1 MHRFKHIAATALFL
15 LAGLIPAQ
23 AQYPNRPVT
32 IIVSLAAGSGM
43 DVLVRLYADRLS
55 QSLGKPVVVENRP
68 GASLMLAA
76 NAVAQAQPDGHTLL
90 VSTSSAMAIN
100 LTLFKQV
107 SYEPD
112 RDFIPIS
119 LYVKSPF
126 ILVVNPDL
134 PVKTVPDLIKY
145 VKENQGKLSYS
156 SPGAG
161 VAQHLSM
168 EYMKNQFGL
177 EITHVPYRST
187 PQSIQDIA
195 AGHIALGWAEAGASI
210 PLIKD
215 GKLRALA
222 VSSAT
227 RLPLLPDVPPL
238 AEAAPAPGFEAVSWH
253 MLLAPAKTPRDIVD
267 KLHAEMKRIARRAG
281 PEAEDRDDRPDPVRH
296 AGNRGLARLSQ
307 GRAGEVGRAGEE
319 ARAGRVAVAAHVP
332 QKCGTGFATRTCAK
346 TVRASVHAHRLEL
359 AALGVAGGFLE
370 AVGDAERR
378 AVGGVQHEDRETRD
392 EHRRLRIEQ
401 FGLLRTHL
409 PHIADRVAA
418 VFGERLR

>member
-1 MHRFKHIAATALFL
+1 MLRAACAAALVFG
-15 LAGLIPAQ
+15 LALTGAPPAR
-23 AQYPNRPVT
+23 AEYPERPVT
-32 IIVSLAAGSGM
+32 ILVSLAAGSGM

-55 QSLGKPVVVENRP
+55 QSLGRPVIVENRP

-76 NAVAQAQPDGHTLL
+76 NTVANSAPDGHTLL

-100 LTLFKQV
+100 LTLFRQV
-107 SYEPD
+107 TYDPE
-112 RDFIPIS
+112 RDFVPIS

-134 PVKTVPDLIKY
+134 PAKSVPELIKY
-145 VKENQGKLSYS
+145 AKENQGKLSYS

-195 AGHIALGWAEAGASI
+195 AGHVAMGWVEAGASI
-210 PLIKD
+210 PLIKE

-227 RLPLLPDVPPL
+227 RLPLLPDVPPF

-253 MLLAPAKTPRDIVD
+253 MLLAPAKTPKDIVD
-267 KLHAEMKRIARRAG
+267 RLHAEMKRALADPELKQKIETIGLIPFDTPSIEDLRAYRRAEQEKWG
-281 PEAEDRDDRPDPVRH
+281 ALVKKL
-296 AGNRGLARLSQ
+296 GLEGSQ
-307 GRAGEVGRAGEE
+307 
-319 ARAGRVAVAAHVP
+319 
-332 QKCGTGFATRTCAK
+332 
-346 TVRASVHAHRLEL
+346 
-359 AALGVAGGFLE
+359 
-370 AVGDAERR
+370 
-378 AVGGVQHEDRETRD
+378 
-392 EHRRLRIEQ
+392 
-401 FGLLRTHL
+401 
-409 PHIADRVAA
+409 
-418 VFGERLR
+418 

>member
-1 MHRFKHIAATALFL
+1 MLRVIISAAMAFVFAL
-15 LAGLIPAQ
+15 AHHAPAQ

-32 IIVSLAAGSGM
+32 IIVPLAAGSGM
-43 DVLVRLYADRLS
+43 DVLVRLYADKLS
-55 QSLGKPVVVENRP
+55 QSLGKPVIVENRP

-76 NAVAQAQPDGHTLL
+76 NAVAQSPPDGHTLL

-107 SYEPD
+107 TYDPD

-126 ILVVNPDL
+126 ILVVNPDV
-134 PVKTVPDLIKY
+134 PAKTVPDLIRY

-168 EYMKNQFGL
+168 EYMKSQFGL
-177 EITHVPYRST
+177 DITHVPYRAT

-195 AGHIALGWAEAGASI
+195 AGHIALGWAEAGASL

-267 KLHAEMKRIARRAG
+267 RLHAEMKRVMADPELKQKIETIGLIPFESPSIEDTRAYRK
-281 PEAEDRDDRPDPVRH
+281 AEQEKWGALVKKL
-296 AGNRGLARLSQ
+296 GLEGSQ
-307 GRAGEVGRAGEE
+307 
-319 ARAGRVAVAAHVP
+319 
-332 QKCGTGFATRTCAK
+332 
-346 TVRASVHAHRLEL
+346 
-359 AALGVAGGFLE
+359 
-370 AVGDAERR
+370 
-378 AVGGVQHEDRETRD
+378 
-392 EHRRLRIEQ
+392 
-401 FGLLRTHL
+401 
-409 PHIADRVAA
+409 
-418 VFGERLR
+418 

>member
-1 MHRFKHIAATALFL
+1 MFRFARCAAIGIALMLSAITSSY
-15 LAGLIPAQ
+15 

-32 IIVSLAAGSGM
+32 IIVPLAAGSGM

-55 QSLGKPVVVENRP
+55 QGLGKPVIVENRP

-76 NAVAQAQPDGHTLL
+76 NAVAQSQPDGHTLL

-107 SYEPD
+107 TYDPD

-126 ILVVNPDL
+126 ILVVNPDV
-134 PVKTVPDLIKY
+134 PAKTVPELIAHLKA
-145 VKENQGKLSYS
+145 NQGKLSYS

-195 AGHIALGWAEAGASI
+195 AGHVALGWAEAGASI
-210 PLIKD
+210 PLIKE

-222 VSSAT
+222 VSSTT

-253 MLLAPAKTPRDIVD
+253 MLLAPAKTPRDVVD
-267 KLHAEMKRIARRAG
+267 RLHADMKRVLAEPDLKQKIETIGLIPFETPPIEGLRAYRN
-281 PEAEDRDDRPDPVRH
+281 AEQEKWGALVKKL
-296 AGNRGLARLSQ
+296 GLEGSQ
-307 GRAGEVGRAGEE
+307 
-319 ARAGRVAVAAHVP
+319 
-332 QKCGTGFATRTCAK
+332 
-346 TVRASVHAHRLEL
+346 
-359 AALGVAGGFLE
+359 
-370 AVGDAERR
+370 
-378 AVGGVQHEDRETRD
+378 
-392 EHRRLRIEQ
+392 
-401 FGLLRTHL
+401 
-409 PHIADRVAA
+409 
-418 VFGERLR
+418 